1 MEDLKQ
7 IRDSI
12 DQRVAQDALAL
23 STSLPE
29 HVEQNISTIVALR
42 TKAEQEITHHQRLI
56 ERITDFFGRPAFLL
70 SLLYI
75 VGLWMVF
82 NLLPQ
87 NWNNLV
93 FDPPPFDWLEKLI
106 SLGSLLMTAGVM
118 VRQSR
123 QEQLAEGRAQLSLQI
138 NLLTEQKVAKLIAL
152 IEELRKDL
160 PDVENRNDPEAE
172 TMQQSADPHAVM
184 DALEE
189 TLAQDLEQI
198 HNKGS
203 KENE

>member
-7 IRDSI
+7 TKDSI
-12 DQRVAQDALAL
+12 EQRFVQDAMVL

-29 HVEQNISTIVALR
+29 HVEQNISTIIALR
-42 TKAEQEITHHQRLI
+42 TKAEQEVTHHQRWI

-75 VGLWMVF
+75 VCLWMAF
-82 NLLPQ
+82 NLLPEK
-87 NWNNLV
+87 WNLV
-93 FDPPPFDWLEKLI
+93 FDPPPFDWLDKSI
-106 SLGSLLMTAGVM
+106 SLGSLLITAGVM

-138 NLLTEQKVAKLIAL
+138 NLLTEQKVTKLIAL

-160 PDVENRNDPEAE
+160 PDVEDRNDPEAE

-189 TLAQDLEQI
+189 TFAQDLEQI
-198 HNKGS
+198 HKKNS